1 MLSIWNVLTNILNG
15 EIVNLYKNTKQNQVF
30 RERDKK
36 GTFFMNRSRGWWK
49 NKIFLSCLSHCSWDF
64 GGGVLERLY
73 SWLVLVLFTPIFVAH
88 VFDFLWQSVGILC
101 LCLALYHSLV
111 VSDVLTCF
119 MVLHLDIIVVIFV
132 IKIRRKLV
140 LIFFFIGGFQP
151 IFILNLSLTDKFWHL
166 HLLYQIMQNAINLSV
181 VSFIWKQVNHLQNAW
196 NESSFLNLCHI

>member
-1 MLSIWNVLTNILNG
+1 MGKLSIFIKTQN
-15 EIVNLYKNTKQNQVF
+15 EIKSSERETK
-30 RERDKK
+30 REHFLWTGAGGDGR
-36 GTFFMNRSRGWWK
+36 TRFFWVVCHTVPEISV
-49 NKIFLSCLSHCSWDF
+49 
-64 GGGVLERLY
+64 GVLERLY

>member
-1 MLSIWNVLTNILNG
+1 MGKLSIFIKT
-15 EIVNLYKNTKQNQVF
+15 Q
-30 RERDKK
+30 
-36 GTFFMNRSRGWWK
+36 
-49 NKIFLSCLSHCSWDF
+49 NKIKSSERETKREHFLWTGA
-64 GGGVLERLY
+64 GGDGRTRFFWVVCHTVPEISVGVLERLY

>member
-1 MLSIWNVLTNILNG
+1 MGKLSIFIKT
-15 EIVNLYKNTKQNQVF
+15 Q
-30 RERDKK
+30 
-36 GTFFMNRSRGWWK
+36 
-49 NKIFLSCLSHCSWDF
+49 NKIMSSERETKREHFLWTGAGGDGRTRFFWVVLSHCSWDF
-64 GGGVLERLY
+64 GGGSWVLERLY

-166 HLLYQIMQNAINLSV
+166 HLLYQIMQNAINLLV